1 MTIWKHKTKDKEI
14 YTATTIGRNDKF
26 IHDDIYTTE
35 LHYFSDLWLIII
47 VNSGVKIFWCLL
59 SISSHM
65 IVRVQFGANTISW
78 RLLMS
83 ASEKSSTCFFIAIC
97 SGNHWATSANCLYSN
112 YMLSTH
118 FRIQHP
124 AFFETIGDPCY
135 LTGSFLL

>member
-1 MTIWKHKTKDKEI
+1 MFDQEQKMKIWKHKTKDKEI

-35 LHYFSDLWLIII
+35 LHYFSDLCLITI

-59 SISSHM
+59 SISNHM

-83 ASEKSSTCFFIAIC
+83 ASEKK
-97 SGNHWATSANCLYSN
+97 
-112 YMLSTH
+112 
-118 FRIQHP
+118 
-124 AFFETIGDPCY
+124 
-135 LTGSFLL
+135 